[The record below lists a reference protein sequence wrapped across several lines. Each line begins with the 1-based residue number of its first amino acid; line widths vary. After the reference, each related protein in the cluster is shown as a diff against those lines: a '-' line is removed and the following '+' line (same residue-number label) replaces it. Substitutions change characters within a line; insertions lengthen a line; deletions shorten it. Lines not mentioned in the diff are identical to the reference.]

1 MLTGRVNAPEIN
13 TRHGWLNTDRA
24 YSLKEF
30 RGKIVLLDF
39 WTFGCINCQHL
50 LPDLKRL
57 EKEYAQELVV
67 IGVHSA
73 KFHAE
78 KQQNAI
84 RQAILK
90 FGIEHPV
97 VNDADFE
104 VWKQYAINA
113 WPTVVLIDP
122 NGKVVG
128 QKPGEGIYDI
138 IKPYLDDL
146 IQTFGDKIDRR
157 TFPFKAE
164 TTEASTLKFPSKLIA
179 DDQGHLYLS
188 DSGHN
193 RILKLDT
200 TGQILEIMGSGEQ
213 GFTDGPA
220 TEASFH
226 EPHGLAL
233 QEGVLYVADAKNNAI
248 RKVNLVTREVTTVV
262 GTGELS
268 YYFFH
273 EEVGVPVNPNSPW
286 DLALD
291 HNNLYV
297 ASAGNHQILRLDL
310 QTGQLYRF
318 AGTGREALADGT
330 LHEAAFNQPSGLAL
344 VNRTLYVA
352 DPEAS
357 AIRAVDLDKASV
369 TTLIG
374 RGLFEFGD
382 EDGDFDEA
390 FLQHCMGISAH
401 AGNLYL
407 ADTYNG
413 KIKVMDLAKERIKTL
428 VAGLQEPNDVLV
440 HQGFLW
446 ITNTNAHELWKVNLE
461 TWEREVIDV
470 REPANLPATPPN
482 G

>member
-13 TRHGWLNTDRA
+13 TRHGWLNTNRS
-24 YSLKEF
+24 YSLKDF

-39 WTFGCINCQHL
+39 WTFGCINCQHI

-57 EKEYAQELVV
+57 EKEYANELVV

-73 KFHAE
+73 KFDAE

-104 VWKQYAINA
+104 VWKQYAVNA

-122 NGKVVG
+122 YGKVIG

-138 IKPYLDDL
+138 IKPHIDEL
-146 IQTFGDKIDRR
+146 IDTFKGQLNLSPI
-157 TFPFKAE
+157 PFRGETLE
-164 TTEASTLKFPSKLIA
+164 TTELRFPSKLIA
-179 DDQGHLYLS
+179 DNKGLLYLS
-188 DSGHN
+188 DSGNN
-193 RILKLDT
+193 RILKLNA
-200 TGQILEIMGSGEQ
+200 TGQVLEVIGSGSI

-220 TEASFH
+220 LEATFN

-233 QEGVLYVADAKNNAI
+233 YGSYLYVADAKNNAI
-248 RKVNLVTREVTTVV
+248 RKVNLQTEQVSTIA

-273 EEVGVPVNPNSPW
+273 EEIGVPVNPNSPW
-286 DLALD
+286 DLVIEG
-291 HNNLYV
+291 NTLYI
-297 ASAGNHQILRLDL
+297 ASAGNHQILRMDL
-310 QTGQLYRF
+310 TTEKVYRF
-318 AGTGREALADGT
+318 AGTGREALADGS

-344 VNRTLYVA
+344 QNGILYVA

-357 AIRAVDLDKASV
+357 AIRAVNLNQGSV
-369 TTLIG
+369 STLIG
-374 RGLFEFGD
+374 QGLFDFGD
-382 EDGDFDEA
+382 EDGDFYDA
-390 FLQHCMGISAH
+390 LLQHCMGITAH
-401 AGNLYL
+401 GGDLYV

-413 KIKVMDLAKERIKTL
+413 KIKIMNLASERIKTV
-428 VAGLQEPNDVLV
+428 VAGLDEPNDVLF
-440 HQGFLW
+440 HEGHLW
-446 ITNTNAHELWKVNLE
+446 ITNTNKHELWKVNLQ
-461 TWEREVIDV
+461 TGEREIVAV
-470 REPANLPATPPN
+470 RF
-482 G
+482 

>member
-13 TRHGWLNTDRA
+13 TRHGWLNTDRG
-24 YSLKEF
+24 YTLKDF

-39 WTFGCINCQHL
+39 WTFGCINCQHI

-57 EKEYAQELVV
+57 EQEYAQELVV

-73 KFHAE
+73 KFTAE

-104 VWKQYAINA
+104 VWKQYAVNA

-122 NGKVVG
+122 DGKVIG

-138 IKPYLDDL
+138 IKPHLDEL
-146 IQTFGDKIDRR
+146 IQTFGDKLNRGS
-157 TFPFKAE
+157 FPFKRELPASA
-164 TTEASTLKFPSKLIA
+164 TTLSFPSKLISA
-179 DDQGHLYLS
+179 PDGHLFLS

-193 RILKLDT
+193 RILKIDT
-200 TGQILEIMGSGEQ
+200 TGQVLDVIGSGQQ

-220 TEASFH
+220 TEATFH

-233 QEGVLYVADAKNNAI
+233 HGSALYVADAKNNAL
-248 RKVNLVTREVTTVV
+248 RKVDLNTKQVSTVA

-273 EEVGVPVNPNSPW
+273 EDIGVPVNPNSPW

-291 HNNLYV
+291 GNQLYI
-297 ASAGNHQILRLDL
+297 ASAGNHQILRMDL
-310 QTGQLYRF
+310 QTQRVYRF
-318 AGTGREALADGT
+318 AGTGREALADGS
-330 LHEAAFNQPSGLAL
+330 LSEAAFNQPSGLAL
-344 VNRTLYVA
+344 VDRTLYVA

-374 RGLFEFGD
+374 QGLFEFGD
-382 EDGDFDEA
+382 EDGDFEEA
-390 FLQHCMGISAH
+390 YLQHCMGIAVH
-401 AGNLYL
+401 GGNLYI

-428 VAGLQEPNDVLV
+428 VAGLEEPNGLLFY
-440 HQGFLW
+440 QGLLW
-446 ITNTNAHELWKVNLE
+446 LTNTNAHELWKVNLE
-461 TWEREVIDV
+461 TGEREIVPV
-470 REPANLPATPPN
+470 RL
-482 G
+482 

>member
-13 TRHGWLNTDRA
+13 TRHGWLNTDRS
-24 YSLKEF
+24 YFLKDF

-39 WTFGCINCQHL
+39 WTFGCINCQHI

-57 EKEYAQELVV
+57 EKEYARELVI

-73 KFHAE
+73 KFDAE
-78 KQQNAI
+78 KRQNAI

-113 WPTVVLIDP
+113 WPTVTLIDP
-122 NGKVVG
+122 DGKVVG

-138 IKPYLDDL
+138 IKPHLDNL
-146 IQTFGDKIDRR
+146 IATFADKLNREPFR
-157 TFPFKAE
+157 FKAE
-164 TTEASTLKFPSKLIA
+164 PAPTSALKFPSKLIF
-179 DDQGHLYLS
+179 DEEGNLYLS
-188 DSGHN
+188 DSGHH

-200 TGQILEIMGSGEQ
+200 TGQLLEIIGSGQ
-213 GFTDGPA
+213 RGFTDGSFE
-220 TEASFH
+220 EASFQ

-233 QEGVLYVADAKNNAI
+233 HGSFLYVADAKNNAI
-248 RKVNLVTREVTTVV
+248 RKVNLHQRQVTTSV

-286 DLALD
+286 DLAID
-291 HNNLYV
+291 GNQLYI

-310 QTGQLYRF
+310 ETEKAYRF

-330 LHEAAFNQPSGLAL
+330 FPEAAFNQPSGLAL
-344 VNRTLYVA
+344 LERTLYIA

-357 AIRAVDLDKASV
+357 AVRALHLDKGTV

-390 FLQHCMGISAH
+390 YLQHCMGITAH
-401 AGNLYL
+401 AGTLYL

-413 KIKVMDLAKERIKTL
+413 KVKELNLQKKRIRTV
-428 VAGLQEPNDVLV
+428 VAGLEEPNDVHF
-440 HQGFLW
+440 HQDLLW
-446 ITNTNAHELWKVNLE
+446 ITNTNAHELWKVNLK
-461 TWEREVIDV
+461 TGEREIVTIKGV
-470 REPANLPATPPN
+470 VAGAGR
-482 G
+482 

>member
-13 TRHGWLNTDRA
+13 TRHGWLNTDRS
-24 YSLKEF
+24 YSLKDF

-39 WTFGCINCQHL
+39 WTFGCINCQHI

-57 EKEYAQELVV
+57 EKEYARELVI

-73 KFHAE
+73 KFDAE
-78 KQQNAI
+78 KRQNAI

-113 WPTVVLIDP
+113 WPTVTLIDP
-122 NGKVVG
+122 DGKVVG

-138 IKPYLDDL
+138 IKPHLDDL
-146 IQTFGDKIDRR
+146 IETFADKLDRE
-157 TFPFKAE
+157 PFRFRPEPAP
-164 TTEASTLKFPSKLIA
+164 TSALKFPSKLIS
-179 DDQGHLYLS
+179 DPEGHLYLS

-193 RILKLDT
+193 RILRLNT
-200 TGQILEIMGSGEQ
+200 SGQLLEIIGSGQQ
-213 GFTDGPA
+213 GFEDGSFEA
-220 TEASFH
+220 ASFH

-233 QEGVLYVADAKNNAI
+233 HGKFLYVADAKNNAI
-248 RKVNLVTREVTTVV
+248 RKVDLQQKQVKTIA

-268 YYFFH
+268 YYFFY

-286 DLALD
+286 DLAID
-291 HNNLYV
+291 GNQLYI

-310 QTGQLYRF
+310 ETEKVYRF

-330 LHEAAFNQPSGLAL
+330 LAEAAFNQPSGLAL
-344 VNRTLYVA
+344 LDRTLYVA

-357 AIRAVDLDKASV
+357 AVRALHLDKGTV

-390 FLQHCMGISAH
+390 YLQHCMGITTH
-401 AGNLYL
+401 GNTLYL

-413 KIKVMDLAKERIKTL
+413 KVKELNLGKERIRTV
-428 VAGLQEPNDVLV
+428 VAGLEEPNDVLF
-440 HQGFLW
+440 HQNFLW
-446 ITNTNAHELWKVNLE
+446 ITNTNAHQLWKVNLQ
-461 TWEREVIDV
+461 TGEREIVTIK
-470 REPANLPATPPN
+470 EMGA
-482 G
+482 GE

>member
-24 YSLKEF
+24 YTLKDF

-39 WTFGCINCQHL
+39 WTFGCINCQHI

-57 EKEYAQELVV
+57 EREYARELVV

-73 KFHAE
+73 KFDAE
-78 KQQNAI
+78 KRQNAI

-104 VWKQYAINA
+104 VWKQYAVSA

-138 IKPYLDDL
+138 IKPHLDDL
-146 IQTFGDKIDRR
+146 IETFGEALNRE
-157 TFPFKAE
+157 PFRFRPEPA
-164 TTEASTLKFPSKLIA
+164 EASVLRFPSKLIA
-179 DDQGHLYLS
+179 GEQGHLYLS

-193 RILKLDT
+193 RILKLDQ
-200 TGQILEIMGSGEQ
+200 TGQILEVMGSGEQ
-213 GFTDGPA
+213 GFADGPA
-220 TEASFH
+220 TQATFN

-233 QEGVLYVADAKNNAI
+233 AGHFLYVADAKNNAI
-248 RKVNLVTREVTTVV
+248 RQVNLQTRNVSTVA

-273 EEVGVPVNPNSPW
+273 EQRGVPVNPNSPW
-286 DLALD
+286 DLALKD
-291 HNNLYV
+291 DQLYI
-297 ASAGNHQILRLDL
+297 ASAGNHQILRMDL
-310 QTGQLYRF
+310 ATQRVYRF
-318 AGTGREALADGT
+318 AGTGREALADGS
-330 LHEAAFNQPSGLAL
+330 LQEAAFNQPSGLAL
-344 VNRTLYVA
+344 HHHTLYVA

-357 AIRAVDLDKASV
+357 AIRAVNVNQGSV

-382 EDGDFDEA
+382 EDGDFYEA
-390 FLQHCMGISAH
+390 YLQHCMGITAH
-401 AGNLYL
+401 AGQLYV

-413 KIKVMDLAKERIKTL
+413 KIKVMDLAKQRIKTV
-428 VAGLQEPNDVLV
+428 VAGLDEPNDVLF
-440 HQGFLW
+440 HQDRLW
-446 ITNTNAHELWKVNLE
+446 ITNTNAHQLWKVNLE
-461 TWEREVIDV
+461 TGEREIVQV
-470 REPANLPATPPN
+470 RFPEALAAWEQ